1 MWKKRCNFA
10 VVFNNKDMNAIG
22 KTKGV
27 ARYIVLDVAVVT
39 VACLIPAMSHVTAL
53 PLYML
58 NPMLAL
64 LLVGMLF
71 GGRLYSS
78 TTALLRN
85 SRRPCLQR
93 SQAARRS
100 ALPYVGE
107 EPRGGGQSGM
117 WNALVLAVL
126 MPLVSCLV
134 VGVPTVGKMV
144 CMVAELATVAGL
156 FQLLSR
162 RWAVLPSV
170 LVSILAAKVVY
181 YAFKA
186 VIIAPD
192 VLIGTAWW
200 MQLGAVLLWGGLF
213 AALYR
218 KVVK

>member
-1 MWKKRCNFA
+1 MWKKRCIFA

-78 TTALLRN
+78 TTAL
-85 SRRPCLQR
+85 
-93 SQAARRS
+93 RRS

-134 VGVPTVGKMV
+134 VGMPTVGRMV

-186 VIIAPD
+186 VIIGPD
-192 VLIGTAWW
+192 VLMGTAWW

-213 AALYR
+213 AALYGR
-218 KVVK
+218 KSGE